1 MKQIYE
7 FERATPPAL
16 SEAVLRKKI
25 EDRTL
30 RHQALLVSIG
40 GALTQVCLLALALIL
55 YSSYPL
61 ISMVT
66 VSYVLFSTVGTGIFA
81 VVFWKQRRHFIL

>member
-7 FERATPPAL
+7 FERATPPL
-16 SEAVLRKKI
+16 LTEAMLRKKI
-25 EDRTL
+25 ESQTYR
-30 RHQALLVSIG
+30 RQAVLISIG
-40 GALTQVCLLALALIL
+40 GALTQLCLLALALIL